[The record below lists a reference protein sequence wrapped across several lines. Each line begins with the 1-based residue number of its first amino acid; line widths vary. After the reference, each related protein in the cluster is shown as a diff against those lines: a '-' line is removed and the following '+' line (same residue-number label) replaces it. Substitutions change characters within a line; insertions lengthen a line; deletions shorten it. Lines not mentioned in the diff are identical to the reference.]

1 MDTSKG
7 FEGVLENVICMA
19 LFLLLVIP
27 YLSTNFFFSNWGR
40 HINFLSPPRF
50 DGSGDGVLLEVADGV
65 SAALTVHLDV
75 LVIVILATTA
85 CNC

>member
-19 LFLLLVIP
+19 PFLLLVIP
-27 YLSTNFFFSNWGR
+27 YLSTIFFSNWRR
-40 HINFLSPPRF
+40 HVNFLSPPRF
-50 DGSGDGVLLEVADGV
+50 DGSGDGVLLDVADGI

-75 LVIVILATTA
+75 LLIVILATTA